1 MKKYSL
7 TDQPAVYESYEPKPA
22 EEAEQERER
31 LPQVSTTEP
40 RDWTAHLLDLLRA
53 MPAEEAA
60 RLFNRDV
67 LIEILKRV
75 DDPIVKL
82 VISLCR

>member
-22 EEAEQERER
+22 EEAEQEREHSPR
-31 LPQVSTTEP
+31 TAAEP